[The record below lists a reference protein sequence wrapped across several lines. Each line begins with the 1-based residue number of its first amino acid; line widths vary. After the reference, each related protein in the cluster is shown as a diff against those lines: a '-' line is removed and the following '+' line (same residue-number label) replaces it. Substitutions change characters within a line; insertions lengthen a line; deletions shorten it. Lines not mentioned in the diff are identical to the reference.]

1 MRLKL
6 SHTYILRQSG
16 YPISLGKWGANS
28 LAFLS
33 KISRRCGCRIHREE
47 KARIRTI
54 REVIALLK
62 QADSQTAVTYHFIRK
77 LCDSGCIKSIRA
89 GKKILINYDEL
100 LAYLNLDIDEA
111 C

>member
-1 MRLKL
+1 MQN
-6 SHTYILRQSG
+6 T
-16 YPISLGKWGANS
+16 PIRKT
-28 LAFLS
+28 
-33 KISRRCGCRIHREE
+33 
-47 KARIRTI
+47 RIRTI
-54 REVIALLK
+54 REAIALLK

-77 LCDSGCIKSIRA
+77 LCDSGCIKSIRV

>member
-1 MRLKL
+1 MQN
-6 SHTYILRQSG
+6 T
-16 YPISLGKWGANS
+16 P
-28 LAFLS
+28 
-33 KISRRCGCRIHREE
+33 RR

-100 LAYLNLDIDEA
+100 IAYLNLDIDEA

>member
-1 MRLKL
+1 MQN
-6 SHTYILRQSG
+6 T
-16 YPISLGKWGANS
+16 P
-28 LAFLS
+28 
-33 KISRRCGCRIHREE
+33 RR

-89 GKKILINYDEL
+89 GKKILINYYEL

>member
-1 MRLKL
+1 MQN
-6 SHTYILRQSG
+6 T
-16 YPISLGKWGANS
+16 P
-28 LAFLS
+28 
-33 KISRRCGCRIHREE
+33 RR

-77 LCDSGCIKSIRA
+77 LCDSGCIKSIRP

>member
-1 MRLKL
+1 MWMQN
-6 SHTYILRQSG
+6 T
-16 YPISLGKWGANS
+16 P
-28 LAFLS
+28 
-33 KISRRCGCRIHREE
+33 RR

-111 C
+111 CCYGDDTKTTINERRERLYSTGQIQR

>member
-1 MRLKL
+1 MGNNTARK
-6 SHTYILRQSG
+6 T
-16 YPISLGKWGANS
+16 
-28 LAFLS
+28 
-33 KISRRCGCRIHREE
+33 
-47 KARIRTI
+47 RIRTI

>member
-1 MRLKL
+1 MQN
-6 SHTYILRQSG
+6 T
-16 YPISLGKWGANS
+16 PIRKT
-28 LAFLS
+28 
-33 KISRRCGCRIHREE
+33 
-47 KARIRTI
+47 RIRTI
-54 REVIALLK
+54 REAIALLK
-62 QADSQTAVTYHFIRK
+62 QADTYHFIRK

>member
-1 MRLKL
+1 MQN
-6 SHTYILRQSG
+6 T
-16 YPISLGKWGANS
+16 P
-28 LAFLS
+28 
-33 KISRRCGCRIHREE
+33 RR
-47 KARIRTI
+47 KTRIRTI
-54 REVIALLK
+54 REAIALLK

>member
-1 MRLKL
+1 MQN
-6 SHTYILRQSG
+6 T
-16 YPISLGKWGANS
+16 PIRKT
-28 LAFLS
+28 
-33 KISRRCGCRIHREE
+33 
-47 KARIRTI
+47 RIRTI
-54 REVIALLK
+54 REAIALLK
-62 QADSQTAVTYHFIRK
+62 QADSQMAVTYHFIRK

>member
-1 MRLKL
+1 MKL
-6 SHTYILRQSG
+6 
-16 YPISLGKWGANS
+16 
-28 LAFLS
+28 
-33 KISRRCGCRIHREE
+33 
-47 KARIRTI
+47 
-54 REVIALLK
+54 
-62 QADSQTAVTYHFIRK
+62 ADSQTAVTYHFIRK

>member
-1 MRLKL
+1 MQN
-6 SHTYILRQSG
+6 T
-16 YPISLGKWGANS
+16 P
-28 LAFLS
+28 
-33 KISRRCGCRIHREE
+33 RR

>member
-1 MRLKL
+1 MQN
-6 SHTYILRQSG
+6 T
-16 YPISLGKWGANS
+16 P
-28 LAFLS
+28 
-33 KISRRCGCRIHREE
+33 RR

-89 GKKILINYDEL
+89 GKKILINYNEL

>member
-1 MRLKL
+1 MQN
-6 SHTYILRQSG
+6 T
-16 YPISLGKWGANS
+16 PI
-28 LAFLS
+28 
-33 KISRRCGCRIHREE
+33 RT
-47 KARIRTI
+47 ARIRTI
-54 REVIALLK
+54 REAIALLK

>member
-1 MRLKL
+1 MQN
-6 SHTYILRQSG
+6 T
-16 YPISLGKWGANS
+16 PIRKT
-28 LAFLS
+28 
-33 KISRRCGCRIHREE
+33 
-47 KARIRTI
+47 RIRTI
-54 REVIALLK
+54 REAIALLK

-77 LCDSGCIKSIRA
+77 LCESGYIKSIRA

>member
-1 MRLKL
+1 MGNNTARK
-6 SHTYILRQSG
+6 T
-16 YPISLGKWGANS
+16 
-28 LAFLS
+28 
-33 KISRRCGCRIHREE
+33 
-47 KARIRTI
+47 RIRTI
-54 REVIALLK
+54 RDAIALLK

-89 GKKILINYDEL
+89 RKKILINYDEL

>member
-1 MRLKL
+1 MRN
-6 SHTYILRQSG
+6 T
-16 YPISLGKWGANS
+16 P
-28 LAFLS
+28 
-33 KISRRCGCRIHREE
+33 RR

>member
-1 MRLKL
+1 MWMQN
-6 SHTYILRQSG
+6 T
-16 YPISLGKWGANS
+16 P
-28 LAFLS
+28 
-33 KISRRCGCRIHREE
+33 RR

>member
-1 MRLKL
+1 MGNNTARK
-6 SHTYILRQSG
+6 T
-16 YPISLGKWGANS
+16 
-28 LAFLS
+28 
-33 KISRRCGCRIHREE
+33 
-47 KARIRTI
+47 RIRTI
-54 REVIALLK
+54 RDAIALLK

-100 LAYLNLDIDEA
+100 LDYLNLDIDEA

>member
-1 MRLKL
+1 MQN
-6 SHTYILRQSG
+6 T
-16 YPISLGKWGANS
+16 P
-28 LAFLS
+28 
-33 KISRRCGCRIHREE
+33 RR

-54 REVIALLK
+54 KEVIALLK

>member
-1 MRLKL
+1 MGNNTARK
-6 SHTYILRQSG
+6 T
-16 YPISLGKWGANS
+16 
-28 LAFLS
+28 
-33 KISRRCGCRIHREE
+33 
-47 KARIRTI
+47 RIRTI
-54 REVIALLK
+54 RDAIALLK

>member
-1 MRLKL
+1 MWMQN
-6 SHTYILRQSG
+6 T
-16 YPISLGKWGANS
+16 P
-28 LAFLS
+28 
-33 KISRRCGCRIHREE
+33 RR

-100 LAYLNLDIDEA
+100 LAYLNLDIDKA

>member
-1 MRLKL
+1 MWMQN
-6 SHTYILRQSG
+6 T
-16 YPISLGKWGANS
+16 P
-28 LAFLS
+28 
-33 KISRRCGCRIHREE
+33 RR

-77 LCDSGCIKSIRA
+77 LCDSGCIKTIRA

>member
-1 MRLKL
+1 MQN
-6 SHTYILRQSG
+6 T
-16 YPISLGKWGANS
+16 P
-28 LAFLS
+28 
-33 KISRRCGCRIHREE
+33 RR

-111 C
+111 WKSTKSISISWR

>member
-1 MRLKL
+1 MLN
-6 SHTYILRQSG
+6 T
-16 YPISLGKWGANS
+16 PIRKT
-28 LAFLS
+28 
-33 KISRRCGCRIHREE
+33 
-47 KARIRTI
+47 RIRTI
-54 REVIALLK
+54 REAIALLK

-77 LCDSGCIKSIRA
+77 LCDSGCIKTIRA